1 VGTQI
6 ALQHVQAGRL
16 RAIGLTGARRWQG
29 LPEVP
34 TLQEQGLAGFNAVN
48 WFGLWLPGG
57 APPEIVTRLHGAVR
71 EAIVDPEV
79 RKQFETLGL
88 EGVGM
93 PPEAFAK
100 FVASEAKGAY
110 DIAARLKAGGQK

>member
-1 VGTQI
+1 MPVAVEVTKLEDDRVKLDV
-6 ALQHVQAGRL
+6 AV
-16 RAIGLTGARRWQG
+16 
-29 LPEVP
+29 PE
-34 TLQEQGLAGFNAVN
+34 
-48 WFGLWLPGG
+48 
-57 APPEIVTRLHGAVR
+57 
-71 EAIVDPEV
+71 DEV

-110 DIAARLKAGGQK
+110 EIAARLKAGGQK